1 MFIVYPQLIKKTH
14 LAWKCHRLCTFKLSG
29 NFPSRRILLSRN
41 VNVPGTIG
49 SPQPAGTDS
58 HLPPVPSAPRRAL
71 SCAVLR
77 FFHQDRLAAQFYH
90 IAPDMQRPLAPV
102 DVRPPQAAGPAPAHA
117 RGKAHLEIGL
127 IFQALTFQF
136 GDKPLHYFLNRHRTL
151 LQRAFLLVP
160 RRNVSVFLLF
170 RVLSP

>member
-58 HLPPVPSAPRRAL
+58 HLPPVPSALRRAL

-77 FFHQDRLAAQFYH
+77 FFH
-90 IAPDMQRPLAPV
+90 
-102 DVRPPQAAGPAPAHA
+102 PAHA

>member
-1 MFIVYPQLIKKTH
+1 MTSTMFIVYPQLIKKTH

-58 HLPPVPSAPRRAL
+58 HLSPVPSAPRRAL

-90 IAPDMQRPLAPV
+90 IAPDMQHLLS
-102 DVRPPQAAGPAPAHA
+102 DHCKLHA
-117 RGKAHLEIGL
+117 SLRRMLVARL
-127 IFQALTFQF
+127 IL
-136 GDKPLHYFLNRHRTL
+136 K
-151 LQRAFLLVP
+151 
-160 RRNVSVFLLF
+160 
-170 RVLSP
+170 

>member
-90 IAPDMQRPLAPV
+90 IAPDMQHLLS
-102 DVRPPQAAGPAPAHA
+102 DHCKLHA
-117 RGKAHLEIGL
+117 SLRRMLVARLIL

>member
-90 IAPDMQRPLAPV
+90 IAPDMQHLLS
-102 DVRPPQAAGPAPAHA
+102 DQCLAPAHA

>member
-90 IAPDMQRPLAPV
+90 IAPDMQHLLSACL
-102 DVRPPQAAGPAPAHA
+102 APAHA

>member
-90 IAPDMQRPLAPV
+90 IAPDMQHLLSDHCKLHASLRRMLVARLILKEASYFRPWLSSSVINLCTISSIVTGHSCSAP
-102 DVRPPQAAGPAPAHA
+102 
-117 RGKAHLEIGL
+117 
-127 IFQALTFQF
+127 F
-136 GDKPLHYFLNRHRTL
+136 FLYPD
-151 LQRAFLLVP
+151 AM
-160 RRNVSVFLLF
+160 
-170 RVLSP
+170 